1 MTLAEIQEICY
12 LLENE
17 QTPQKILGFNNI
29 PIIHGMLLTINIR
42 PSLNLCLKENY
53 LVYITTPSYAM
64 HQLRIRFSLEQL
76 KITKKEEVFFTG
88 VKTDTKVIFDDHPEN
103 LKVNVFLRVQAQK
116 SFSSSDNLLR
126 KES

>member
-1 MTLAEIQEICY
+1 M
-12 LLENE
+12 
-17 QTPQKILGFNNI
+17 GFNNI

-42 PSLNLCLKENY
+42 PSLNLWLKENY
-53 LVYITTPSYAM
+53 SVYITTPSYAM
-64 HQLRIRFSLEQL
+64 HQLRTRFSLEQL

-88 VKTDTKVIFDDHPEN
+88 VKTDTKVTFEDHPEN
-103 LKVNVFLRVQAQK
+103 SKINVFLRVQAQK